1 VLFALRNVT
10 GAAALDFTIF
20 TSCLHHNRENCV
32 RGKLNF
38 LSSGDACDSEA
49 VDAAIAV
56 AVAE

>member
-1 VLFALRNVT
+1 MT

-38 LSSGDACDSEA
+38 LSSGDACNSEA

>member
-1 VLFALRNVT
+1 MT

-20 TSCLHHNRENCV
+20 TPCLYHSRENCV
-32 RGKLNF
+32 DGKLDF
-38 LSSGDACDSEA
+38 LSSGGACDSEA